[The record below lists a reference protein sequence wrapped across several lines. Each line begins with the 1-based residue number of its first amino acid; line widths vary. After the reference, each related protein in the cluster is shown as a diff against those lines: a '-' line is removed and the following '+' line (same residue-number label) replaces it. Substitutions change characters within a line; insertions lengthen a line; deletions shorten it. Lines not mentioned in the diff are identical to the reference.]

1 MSCCAQRRKQT
12 LNTQRTLSDEQIAA
26 FYHDEFVEDQARHF
40 VELAGAGAAGSKVV
54 VDVGGGCGFF
64 ARRLAATTHW
74 VVRVLDTD
82 NVSVET
88 CQRAGVPAVCG
99 DALRPQIVGDEE
111 IVSFNLILHHL
122 VADSERSTFDLQ
134 RAALAAWRSQAR
146 AVFVNEYI
154 YESYWHNLSGWLIFQ
169 VTRSRI
175 LSRIARLVAAV
186 VPSFRA
192 NTFGVGVRFRAHGE
206 WRQLFAAAGYDVKA
220 TALGEEEKVAL
231 PLRALL
237 IRCIRRDSFLLEPCK
252 Q

>member
-1 MSCCAQRRKQT
+1 MQP
-12 LNTQRTLSDEQIAA
+12 LNTQKTLSDQQIAA

-40 VELAGAGAAGSKVV
+40 VALAGAGADGGKVV

-64 ARRLAATTHW
+64 ARRLAATTQW
-74 VVRVLDTD
+74 TVRVIDTD
-82 NVSVET
+82 TVSVES
-88 CQRAGVPAVCG
+88 CRRAGVAATCG
-99 DALRPQIVGDEE
+99 DALRPQIVGDEH
-111 IVSFNLILHHL
+111 IASFNLILHHL
-122 VADSERSTFDLQ
+122 VADSERSTFELQ
-134 RAALAAWRSQAR
+134 RTALAAWSSQAR

-154 YESYWHNLSGWLIFQ
+154 YESYWRNVSGWLIFQ

-175 LSRIARLVAAV
+175 LSRMARLVAAV

-206 WRQLFAAAGYDVKA
+206 WRQLFAAAGYTVKA

-237 IRCIRRDSFLLEPCK
+237 IRCIRRDSFLLEPLERR
-252 Q
+252 